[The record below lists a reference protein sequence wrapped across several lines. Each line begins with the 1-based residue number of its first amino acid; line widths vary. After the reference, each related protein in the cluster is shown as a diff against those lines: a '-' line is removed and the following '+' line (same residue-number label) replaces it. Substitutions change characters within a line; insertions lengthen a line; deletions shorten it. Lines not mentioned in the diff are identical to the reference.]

1 MSILNPKQLT
11 NQALVTIGVASYNH
25 ARYICETLNSILH
38 QSYQNLEVIIHDD
51 ASKDESIEVI
61 ENWLR
66 LHGDDRF
73 RLIKNIE
80 NVGVCKSLNRI
91 IDSSQGEYLAFI
103 ASDDRYLPDFVMNRV
118 HHLTSSSADV
128 GIVYSPTYLMNEQ
141 GERIGVEERN
151 VWPSGWIFEEMC
163 QLNNSI
169 CKPFTSLVRRKVYEQ
184 IGPYDET
191 LIFEDLDFFFRA
203 SKQWQIKFVT
213 DIDTE
218 YRVLANSLGTTL
230 MSTARGLDG
239 MSVVLQKQ
247 LGVSHETDS
256 WIARRLRKIAMR
268 KKDLGFSAWQNDL
281 KISNR
286 YHRSMLDH
294 LYLYAYPVMDLF
306 RKKKEQS

>member
-1 MSILNPKQLT
+1 MNPNQLT
-11 NQALVTIGVASYNH
+11 DQAMVTIGVASYNH

-51 ASKDESIEVI
+51 ASKDDSIEVI
-61 ENWLR
+61 EHWLR
-66 LHGDDRF
+66 LHGDHRF
-73 RLIKNIE
+73 RLIKNSA

-91 IDSSQGEYLAFI
+91 IDCSQGEYLAFI
-103 ASDDRYLPDFVMNRV
+103 ASDDRYLPDFVTNRV
-118 HHLTSSSADV
+118 RHLQSSTADV
-128 GIVYSPTYLMNEQ
+128 GLVYSPTYLMNEQ
-141 GERIGVEERN
+141 GERMGVEERN

-163 QLNNSI
+163 KLNNSI

-203 SKQWQIKFVT
+203 SRQWQIKFVT
-213 DIDTE
+213 DLDTE

-239 MSVVLQKQ
+239 MSAVLQKQ
-247 LGVSHETDS
+247 LGVGQVTDLL
-256 WIARRLRKIAMR
+256 IARRIRKIAMR
-268 KKDLGFSAWQNDL
+268 KKDLGFSGWQNDL
-281 KISNR
+281 RLSNR

-294 LYLYAYPVMDLF
+294 LYLFAYPIMDLF

>member
-1 MSILNPKQLT
+1 MNPNQLT
-11 NQALVTIGVASYNH
+11 DQALVTIGVASYNH

-61 ENWLR
+61 EHWLR
-66 LHGDDRF
+66 IHGDHRF
-73 RLIKNIE
+73 RLIKNSA

-91 IDSSQGEYLAFI
+91 IDCSQGEYLAFI
-103 ASDDRYLPDFVMNRV
+103 ASDDRYLPDFVTNRIR
-118 HHLTSSSADV
+118 HLQSSSADV
-128 GIVYSPTYLMNEQ
+128 GLVYSPTYLMNEQ
-141 GERIGVEERN
+141 GERMGVEERK

-163 QLNNSI
+163 KLNNSI

-203 SKQWQIKFVT
+203 SRHWQIKFVT
-213 DIDTE
+213 DLDTE

-239 MSVVLQKQ
+239 MSTILQKQ
-247 LGVSHETDS
+247 LGVGRVTDLL
-256 WIARRLRKIAMR
+256 IARRIRKIAMR
-268 KKDLGFSAWQNDL
+268 KKDLGLPGWQNDL
-281 KISNR
+281 RLSNR

-294 LYLYAYPVMDLF
+294 FYLLAYPIMDLF
-306 RKKKEQS
+306 RKKKEQL